1 MAVKT
6 PADVKRFL
14 WQTYDSFR
22 QGDDDDSG
30 EALKCILIL
39 FFIKSI
45 SDLWQE
51 TWAECEEK
59 YQGSLKEIE
68 GVMQR
73 LRFALPKTARFDHLY
88 AQRSTP
94 NLGELLNTA
103 LIQIETTNQAQLGGV
118 FQNID
123 FDSEEILGDTQ
134 ERNQRLK
141 HLLEDFNRLDLRPSQ
156 LEDEGVVG
164 NCYEYLLQTW
174 VTNSE
179 KKEQGFYT
187 PRSVS
192 TLLAKIMS
200 PRSGDIIADPCCGTG
215 SLLIHTAQEVNDQEV
230 DLYGQEMNE
239 EIWALGRMNLFLYG
253 FDSGKIEQGD
263 TIRYPRFVEGD
274 TLKQF
279 NVLVANPP
287 FSLDKWGQDWAKRDP
302 FGRFGYGVP
311 PKSRGDYAFILHIV
325 SSMMETDGRAGVV
338 VPHGVLFRG
347 GTEGKIRQAL
357 IEDNL
362 VDGVIGLPANLFL
375 GTEIPVAL
383 IVFRR
388 RKTDTNVFFIDAS
401 QGYEDVKYQNR
412 LRNQDVE
419 KIVKTWQQ
427 RRDIEKY
434 AHLASFE
441 GIKANDFNLSVPL
454 YVDTLEE
461 EDRNI
466 KAVQAEIESL
476 EAQLA
481 QVRGQMDSYL
491 DELGLLS

>member
-6 PADVKRFL
+6 QAEVKRFL
-14 WQTYDSFR
+14 WQAYYSF
-22 QGDDDDSG
+22 GGGGDSG
-30 EALKCILIL
+30 KDLKYMLVL

-51 TWAECEEK
+51 TWAECEEQYK
-59 YQGSLKEIE
+59 GSLEEIE

-73 LRFALPKTARFDHLY
+73 LRFALPKTARFDYLY
-88 AQRSTP
+88 EQRTAP

-103 LIQIETTNQAQLGGV
+103 LRQIEATNQGKLGGV
-118 FQNID
+118 FQSLD
-123 FDSEEILGDTQ
+123 FDNEVGLENTQ
-134 ERNQRLK
+134 EQNRRLK
-141 HLLEDFNRLDLRPSQ
+141 HLLEEFKELDLRPSQ
-156 LEDEGVVG
+156 LEDEGIVG
-164 NCYEYLLQTW
+164 NCYEYLLQ
-174 VTNSE
+174 NLAADRE
-179 KKEQGFYT
+179 KKGQGLST

-200 PRSGDIIADPCCGTG
+200 PQSGDLIADPCCGFG
-215 SLLIHTAQEVNDQEV
+215 SLLIRTAQEVSDRDV
-230 DLYGQEMNE
+230 DLYGQEMDE
-239 EIWALGRMNLFLYG
+239 EVWALGRINLFLHG

-263 TIRYPRFVEGD
+263 TIHNPRFVEGGR
-274 TLKQF
+274 LKQF

-287 FSLDKWGQDWAKRDP
+287 FSLDAWGQDWAKDDP

-311 PKSRGDYAFILHIV
+311 PKGRGDYAFILHIV
-325 SSMMETDGRAGVV
+325 SSMTQSDGRAGVV

-347 GTEGKIRQAL
+347 GSEGKIRQAL

-375 GTEIPVAL
+375 ETEISTAL
-383 IVFRR
+383 IIFKRG
-388 RKTDTNVFFIDAS
+388 KTDTNVFFIDAS
-401 QGYEDVKYQNR
+401 RDYEDKKYQNR
-412 LRNQDVE
+412 LRDQDIE
-419 KIVKTWQQ
+419 KIVRTWQQ
-427 RRDIEKY
+427 RKDVEKY
-434 AHLASFE
+434 AHVASFE
-441 GIKANDFNLSVPL
+441 EIQANDFNLSVPL

-481 QVRGQMDSYL
+481 QVRGQMNRYL